1 MADENSL
8 DKLVEQMNGDIRQIL
23 GFLQVW
29 SKRPDNNF
37 IYATFSKDIEKFK
50 KDQAVT
56 VSNFD
61 AATILL
67 NKAQVN
73 IFNDREA
80 VEPTKISLVYI
91 S

>member
-23 GFLQVW
+23 GFLQIW
-29 SKRPDNNF
+29 SKRPDNKF
-37 IYATFSKDIEKFK
+37 IYASFSKDIEKFK

-67 NKAQVN
+67 NKAQVR
-73 IFNDREA
+73 FVDPREET
-80 VEPTKISLVYI
+80 EPTEIC
-91 S
+91 